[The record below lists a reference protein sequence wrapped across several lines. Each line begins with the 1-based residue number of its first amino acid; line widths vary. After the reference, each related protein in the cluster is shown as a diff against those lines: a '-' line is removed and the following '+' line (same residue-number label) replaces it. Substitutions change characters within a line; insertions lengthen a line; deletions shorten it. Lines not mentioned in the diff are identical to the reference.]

1 MGVFESLANPFV
13 LGGFLFKPINAKHVL
28 ILLNGQVSSF
38 LKQVNKP
45 TIQLDG
51 KPIFLILVWKLI
63 SPVDG
68 LFSVCVNFSFSHF
81 WYECLDLSRLLFL
94 FYYYVRLH

>member
-1 MGVFESLANPFV
+1 MSVFESLANPFV
-13 LGGFLFKPINAKHVL
+13 LGGFFFKPVNTKHVL
-28 ILLNGQVSSF
+28 ILLNGEVSSF

-45 TIQLDG
+45 TVQLYG

-63 SPVDG
+63 SPVDE
-68 LFSVCVNFSFSHF
+68 LFSVCVNFGLSHF
-81 WYECLDLSRLLFL
+81 WYECLDLPGLLFL